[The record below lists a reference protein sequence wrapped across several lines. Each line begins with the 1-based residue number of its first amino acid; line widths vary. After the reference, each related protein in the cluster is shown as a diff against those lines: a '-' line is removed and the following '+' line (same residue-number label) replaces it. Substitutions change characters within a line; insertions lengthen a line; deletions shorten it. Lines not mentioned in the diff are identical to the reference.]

1 MLRKKYDL
9 SAVGTLRQ
17 MSKRLQALVLGQD
30 VFGERVELIRVRMVA
45 VLEEFVHD
53 V

>member
-9 SAVGTLRQ
+9 STVRTLRE

-30 VFGERVELIRVRMVA
+30 VFGKGAELIRVRMVTVMEKFA
-45 VLEEFVHD
+45 HD